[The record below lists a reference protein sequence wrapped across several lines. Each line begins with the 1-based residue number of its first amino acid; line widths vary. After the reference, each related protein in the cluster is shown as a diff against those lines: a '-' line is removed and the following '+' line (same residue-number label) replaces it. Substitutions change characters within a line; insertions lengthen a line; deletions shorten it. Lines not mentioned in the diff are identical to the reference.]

1 MIVTLLPSR
10 ASGHVDKFAD
20 YMVKDLKTGECF
32 RADHLIE
39 GSVSILTTSLKIMFP
54 CQPLILNVMFPC
66 HPRLQ
71 DAVTKSTTSLTVVF
85 LAQPYR

>member
-1 MIVTLLPSR
+1 MSLVFTFYMYAGYIFILNKSNQKVENWTWCFR

-39 GSVSILTTSLKIMFP
+39 GSVSMLTTSLKVVFP
-54 CQPLILNVMFPC
+54 C
-66 HPRLQ
+66 
-71 DAVTKSTTSLTVVF
+71 
-85 LAQPYR
+85 